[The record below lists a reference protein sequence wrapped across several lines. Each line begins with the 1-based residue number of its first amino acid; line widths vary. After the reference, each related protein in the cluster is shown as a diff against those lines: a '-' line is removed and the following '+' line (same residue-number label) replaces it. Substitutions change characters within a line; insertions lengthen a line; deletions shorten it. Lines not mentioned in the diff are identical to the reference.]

1 VTRLLLI
8 RHAEPD
14 ESVRGR
20 CYGRLDVGLSP
31 AGVANAE
38 RLARG
43 LRTLDLAAV
52 YTSPRQRAVQTAAVL
67 GAPIVDERLRELDFG
82 ELEGRTF
89 EEIER
94 ERPEFFRQWMQTPTL
109 VRFPG
114 GECYDELRTRVVASV
129 ADAAAIHP
137 EATVAI
143 VAHGGVVRAAL
154 ADALGMKD
162 ERAFALDVGYGRVSV
177 VDWFDSTLVVR
188 LVNGTS
194 ADVPVGLGT

>member
-8 RHAEPD
+8 RHAEPA
-14 ESVRGR
+14 ESARGR
-20 CYGRLDVGLSP
+20 CYGRLDVGLSS

-43 LRTLDLAAV
+43 LQTLDLAAV

-67 GAPIVDERLRELDFG
+67 GAPVVDERLRELDFG

-94 ERPEFFRQWMQTPTL
+94 ERPEFFRRWMQTPTL
-109 VRFPG
+109 VRFPR
-114 GECYDELRTRVVASV
+114 GESYDELRTRVVASV
-129 ADAAAIHP
+129 GDAVAIHP
-137 EATVAI
+137 EATAAI

-154 ADALGMKD
+154 ADALGMQD

-177 VDWFDSTLVVR
+177 VDWFDSTPVVR